1 MLLSIKKIFF
11 VPFYVKFLITFENRK
26 TGAPFA
32 DTIANS
38 FKYQLD
44 ELTRACDPVSGR
56 WNSSSLA
63 HFLQN

>member
-56 WNSSSLA
+56 
-63 HFLQN
+63 